1 MAWIAN
7 GKTIMTHDI
16 TMVRIYLSEGR
27 DHFERIVTW
36 LHDDGRVQG
45 VSVFRAIE
53 GFGKDKQLKTSSL
66 MDLSLEL
73 PVVIEFFGSVN
84 MIKDV
89 LEQVQT
95 KVEVDHIVSWPA
107 QSGI

>member
-1 MAWIAN
+1 MSN
-7 GKTIMTHDI
+7 EI

-53 GFGKDKQLKTSSL
+53 GFGRDRKLKTSSL

-73 PVVIEFFGSVN
+73 PVVIEFFGAKG
-84 MIKDV
+84 MIKGV
-89 LEQVQT
+89 LEQIQM

-107 QSGI
+107 QTGI

>member
-1 MAWIAN
+1 MHE
-7 GKTIMTHDI
+7 IM
-16 TMVRIYLSEGR
+16 MVRIYLSEGR
-27 DHFERIVTW
+27 DHFERLVDW
-36 LHDDGRVQG
+36 LHDDGRVHG

-53 GFGKDKQLKTSSL
+53 GFGHDRKIKTSSL

-73 PVVIEFFGSVN
+73 PVVIEFFDSPEI
-84 MIKDV
+84 IKEV

-95 KVEVDHIVSWPA
+95 MVNADHIVSWSA

>member
-1 MAWIAN
+1 MKN
-7 GKTIMTHDI
+7 I

-27 DHFERIVTW
+27 DHYERLVNW
-36 LHDDGRVQG
+36 LYADDRVQG

-53 GFGKDKQLKTSSL
+53 GFGQDRKMKTSSL

-73 PVVIEFFGSVN
+73 PIVIEFFDTPEIISA
-84 MIKDV
+84 V
-89 LEQVQT
+89 LEQVQEMVT
-95 KVEVDHIVSWPA
+95 VDHIVTWSA

>member
-1 MAWIAN
+1 MQN
-7 GKTIMTHDI
+7 I

-27 DHFERIVTW
+27 DHFEHVVKW
-36 LHDDGRVQG
+36 LHDDGRVKG

-53 GFGKDKQLKTSSL
+53 GFGEDGEMKTTSL
-66 MDLSLEL
+66 MSLSLEL
-73 PVVIEFFGSVN
+73 PVVIEFFGDIDIVR
-84 MIKDV
+84 DV

-95 KVEVDHIVSWPA
+95 LVKVDHIVSWPA

>member
-1 MAWIAN
+1 
-7 GKTIMTHDI
+7 
-16 TMVRIYLSEGR
+16 MVRIYLSEGR
-27 DHFERIVTW
+27 DHYERLVNW
-36 LHDDGRVQG
+36 LHADNQVRG

-53 GFGKDKQLKTSSL
+53 GFGEDRKMRRSSL

-73 PVVIEFFGSVN
+73 PVVIEFFDTPEIIAG
-84 MIKDV
+84 V

-95 KVEVDHIVSWPA
+95 MVKADHIVTWSA

>member
-1 MAWIAN
+1 MAWIGH
-7 GKTIMTHDI
+7 GKTVMTHEI

-27 DHFERIVTW
+27 DHFERLVTW

-53 GFGKDKQLKTSSL
+53 GFGKDRQLKTSSL

-73 PVVIEFFGSVN
+73 PVVIEFFGAKDI
-84 MIKDV
+84 IKDV

-95 KVEVDHIVSWPA
+95 KVDVDHIVSWPA
-107 QSGI
+107 QTGI

>member
-1 MAWIAN
+1 
-7 GKTIMTHDI
+7 MTQQI
-16 TMVRIYLSEGR
+16 TVVRIYLSEGK
-27 DHFERIVTW
+27 DYFERIVTW

-53 GFGKDKQLKTSSL
+53 GFGKDRQLKTSSL
-66 MDLSLEL
+66 MSLSLDL
-73 PVVIEFFGSVN
+73 PVVIEFFGPVDI
-84 MIKDV
+84 IKDV
-89 LEQVQT
+89 LRQVQT